1 MAIWLGLFVL
11 FAPAGQDLPELIA
24 RIQRAVAANSA
35 DQLEQLREPLRN
47 ANARYELA
55 YVDWRLY
62 TMLSGNREMQ
72 KRVSVY
78 LPEAERQLKELL
90 AANPSDAEAHA
101 LLCTVYGQ
109 EIGTSPFKGMTIGP
123 KASREIEAAQ
133 KLAPDNPRV
142 VLQAGISAFHA
153 PKAFG
158 GGKEK
163 AEREFRRAETLFAA
177 EPADPPWPNWGKAD
191 LKVWLDKVAAK
202 QE

>member
-1 MAIWLGLFVL
+1 MAIWLALFVL
-11 FAPAGQDLPELIA
+11 LAPAGEDLPELIA
-24 RIQRAVAANSA
+24 RLQRAVAANSA
-35 DQLEQLREPLRN
+35 DQLEQLREPLRS
-47 ANARYELA
+47 AKARYELA

-62 TMLSGNREMQ
+62 TLLGGNRETQ
-72 KRVSVY
+72 KRASVY
-78 LPEAERQLKELL
+78 LPEAEHQLKDLL
-90 AANPSDAEAHA
+90 AANSSDAEAHA

-142 VLQAGISAFHA
+142 VLQSGISAYYA

-163 AEREFRRAETLFAA
+163 AEREFRRAETLFAS
-177 EPADPPWPNWGKAD
+177 EPADHPWPNWGKAD
-191 LKVWLDKVAAK
+191 VKLWLAKVAAK
-202 QE
+202 